1 MSHRVRFVLY
11 RPIVIFAD
19 VLLVNAGFL
28 LAFYIRW
35 GHLAARPQNIRA
47 YQHLA
52 VLISVITMISFHLLD
67 LYRDWLRRSLRHV
80 IYSIIIAITMTVM
93 TTMALGF
100 WSRQFA
106 FPRSVLV
113 LAGIIQVLLV
123 SAYRMQMRRQYR
135 RWFGN
140 RRTVVVAETPDA
152 ALMVAEKFQDQSRGL
167 YAIERSLTRPELQ
180 PPYEQLDHAETVVL
194 TQGVD
199 DKSGIILH
207 CFRQKKEVLVVPNLS
222 ELTVFGAETREVD
235 DLLIFGIRPHRLNP
249 AEELLKRMMD
259 LVGSL
264 TLLVLSS
271 PVLVLV
277 AVLVR
282 LTSKGPALFRQE
294 RVGANCKAFRII
306 KFRTMVA
313 DAEEQSGPVL
323 ASESDPRITRLGR
336 FLRAARID
344 ELPQLFNVLKGDMS
358 LVGPRPERAFFVEQ
372 FERECPAYELRHTVK
387 PGLTG
392 LAQVVGRYS
401 TTVERKLHFDLL
413 YIYNYSLLLDL
424 KILLQTI
431 RVVLQREQ
439 ATGLASEKTLRRQ
452 PRTTSIRAV
461 EDVMERASVMSH
473 K

>member
-1 MSHRVRFVLY
+1 MNRPVRFILY
-11 RPIVIFAD
+11 NPIVITLD

-28 LAFYIRW
+28 LAFYIQW
-35 GHLAARPQNIRA
+35 GHLATRPENLRA

-52 VLISVITMISFHLLD
+52 VLISVITVITFHLLD

-80 IYSIIIAITMTVM
+80 IYSVIIATAMTLLA
-93 TTMALGF
+93 TMALGF
-100 WSRQFA
+100 WGREFA

-113 LAGIIQVLLV
+113 LASIIQIVFV
-123 SAYRMQMRRQYR
+123 STYRMQMRRAYR

-140 RRTVVVAETPDA
+140 RRTVVVAESQSA
-152 ALMVAEKFQDQSRGL
+152 GLVVAGKFQDQSRGL
-167 YAIERSLTRPELQ
+167 YAIEQCLTLPELKA
-180 PPYEQLDHAETVVL
+180 PYPELEHAETVIL
-194 TQGVD
+194 THGVEGKD
-199 DKSGIILH
+199 DIVLH
-207 CFRQKKEVLVVPNLS
+207 CFRQNKEVLVIPNLS
-222 ELTVFGAETREVD
+222 ELTVFGAEAREVD
-235 DLLIFGIRPHRLNP
+235 DLLYFGIQPHRLNP
-249 AEELLKRMMD
+249 AEELLKRSMD

-264 TLLVLSS
+264 ALLLLSS
-271 PVLVLV
+271 PVLLLV
-277 AVLVR
+277 AALIP
-282 LTSKGPALFRQE
+282 LTSKGSAWFRQE
-294 RVGANCKAFRII
+294 RVGTNGKPFHIL

-313 DAEEQSGPVL
+313 DAEQHSGPVL
-323 ASESDPRITRLGR
+323 ASESDPRITPLGR
-336 FLRAARID
+336 FLRATRID

-372 FERECPAYELRHTVK
+372 FEREFPAYELRHAVK

-439 ATGLASEKTLRRQ
+439 AAGLALKVSPRRPPEHLASI
-452 PRTTSIRAV
+452 PRV
-461 EDVMERASVMSH
+461 DDVMEQASSSH
-473 K
+473 D

>member
-1 MSHRVRFVLY
+1 MSRPVRFVLY
-11 RPIVIFAD
+11 KPIVLALD

-28 LAFYIRW
+28 LAFYIQW
-35 GHLAARPQNIRA
+35 GRLATRPKNVLAYEHLAI
-47 YQHLA
+47 
-52 VLISVITMISFHLLD
+52 LISVITVISFHLLD

-80 IYSIIIAITMTVM
+80 VYSIIIAVTMTLM

-113 LAGIIQVLLV
+113 LASVIQIFLV
-123 SAYRMQMRRQYR
+123 PAYRIQMRRLYR

-140 RRTVVVAETPDA
+140 RRTLVVVESPEAG
-152 ALMVAEKFQDQSRGL
+152 LLVAEKFQDQSRGL
-167 YAIERSLTRPELQ
+167 YAIKNSVTRRELQ
-180 PPYEQLDHAETVVL
+180 PPYPELDQAETVVL
-194 TQGVD
+194 SQGVN
-199 DKSGIILH
+199 DKSDIILH
-207 CFRQKKEVLVVPNLS
+207 CFRQKKEVLVVPNLC
-222 ELTVFGAETREVD
+222 ELTVFGAEAREVD
-235 DLLIFGIRPHRLNP
+235 DLLMFGIRPHHLNP
-249 AEELLKRMMD
+249 AEELLKRTMD
-259 LVGSL
+259 LLGSL
-264 TLLVLSS
+264 TLLLLSS
-271 PVLVLV
+271 PVLLLV
-277 AVLVR
+277 AAVVP

-294 RVGANCKAFRII
+294 RVGVNGKAFRIL

-313 DAEEQSGPVL
+313 NAEQYSGPVL
-323 ASESDPRITRLGR
+323 ASESDPRITGLGR
-336 FLRAARID
+336 FLRALRID

-372 FERECPAYELRHTVK
+372 FEREFPAYELRHAVK

-439 ATGLASEKTLRRQ
+439 ASGLTPRKTFRRP
-452 PRTTSIRAV
+452 PRPTNTLAV
-461 EDVMERASVMSH
+461 EDVIEQAGSSND
-473 K
+473 

>member
-1 MSHRVRFVLY
+1 MSRPVRFVFY
-11 RPIVIFAD
+11 KPIVIAVD

-28 LAFYIRW
+28 LAFYFEW
-35 GHLAARPQNIRA
+35 GYLATRPLNIRA

-52 VLISVITMISFHLLD
+52 VLISVITVMSFHLMD
-67 LYRDWLRRSLRHV
+67 LYQDWLRRSLRHV
-80 IYSIIIAITMTVM
+80 VYSIIIAVTMTLM
-93 TTMALGF
+93 ATMALGF

-106 FPRSVLV
+106 YPRSVLA
-113 LAGIIQVLLV
+113 LASVIQISVV
-123 SAYRMQMRRQYR
+123 SVYRVQMRRLYR
-135 RWFGN
+135 HWFGN
-140 RRTVVVAETPDA
+140 RRTVVVAESPDA
-152 ALMVAEKFQDQSRGL
+152 GLVVAEKFQDQSRGL
-167 YAIERSLTRPELQ
+167 YAIENSVARHELQ
-180 PPYEQLDHAETVVL
+180 PPYPQLDHAETVVL
-194 TQGVD
+194 SQGVN
-199 DKSGIILH
+199 DKSDIILH
-207 CFRQKKEVLVVPNLS
+207 CFRQKKEVLVIPNLS

-249 AEELLKRMMD
+249 AEELLKRTMD
-259 LVGSL
+259 LLGSM
-264 TLLVLSS
+264 TLLLLSS
-271 PVLVLV
+271 PVMLLV
-277 AVLVR
+277 AALVP

-294 RVGANCKAFRII
+294 RVGANGKAFRIF

-313 DAEEQSGPVL
+313 NAEQHSGPVL

-336 FLRAARID
+336 FLRALRID

-372 FERECPAYELRHTVK
+372 FEREFPAYELRRAVK

-413 YIYNYSLLLDL
+413 YIYNYSLLLDV

-439 ATGLASEKTLRRQ
+439 ATGLASDETSRRP
-452 PRTTSIRAV
+452 PRPTTISAV
-461 EDVMERASVMSH
+461 EDAMEQASSSND
-473 K
+473 

>member
-1 MSHRVRFVLY
+1 MNRPVRFILY
-11 RPIVIFAD
+11 KPIVIALD

-28 LAFYIRW
+28 FAFYMRW
-35 GHLAARPQNIRA
+35 GHLATRPQNLRA

-52 VLISVITMISFHLLD
+52 VLISVVTVIAFHLLD

-80 IYSIIIAITMTVM
+80 VYSIIIATAMTLLA
-93 TTMALGF
+93 TMALGF
-100 WSRQFA
+100 WGRQFA

-113 LAGIIQVLLV
+113 LASIIQIVFV
-123 SAYRMQMRRQYR
+123 STYRMQMRRLYR

-140 RRTVVVAETPDA
+140 RPTVVVAESQDA
-152 ALMVAEKFQDQSRGL
+152 GLVVAGKFQDQSRGL
-167 YAIERSLTRPELQ
+167 YAIEQCLRRSELK
-180 PPYEQLDHAETVVL
+180 PPYSELDHAQTVVL
-194 TQGVD
+194 SQGVEGKND
-199 DKSGIILH
+199 IVLH
-207 CFRQKKEVLVVPNLS
+207 CFRQNKEVLVVPNLS

-235 DLLIFGIRPHRLNP
+235 DLLIFGIQPHRLNP
-249 AEELLKRMMD
+249 AEELLKRSMD
-259 LVGSL
+259 LLGSL
-264 TLLVLSS
+264 TLLLISS
-271 PVLVLV
+271 PVLLLV
-277 AVLVR
+277 AVLVP
-282 LTSKGPALFRQE
+282 LTSKGSALFRQE
-294 RVGANCKAFRII
+294 RVGANGKAFHIL

-313 DAEEQSGPVL
+313 NAERNSGPVL
-323 ASESDPRITRLGR
+323 ASESDPRITALGR
-336 FLRAARID
+336 FLRATRID

-372 FERECPAYELRHTVK
+372 FEREFPAYELRHAVK

-439 ATGLASEKTLRRQ
+439 AAGLTLKTMPRRPPEHLAGIPRVHDAMKQAS
-452 PRTTSIRAV
+452 SSN
-461 EDVMERASVMSH
+461 D
-473 K
+473 